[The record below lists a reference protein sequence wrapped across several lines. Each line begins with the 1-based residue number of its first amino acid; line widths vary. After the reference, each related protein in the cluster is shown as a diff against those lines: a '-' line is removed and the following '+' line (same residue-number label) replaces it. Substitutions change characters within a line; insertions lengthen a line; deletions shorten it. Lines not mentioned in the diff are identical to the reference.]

1 MYRANPSDTTIPSK
15 QIKIYPDARIDYF
28 ADGKGINDIRFH
40 MPEYLDFVDPRQLRI
55 SANITMSGRGKPQPK
70 QQAAAH
76 SLIRNMRLQDGN
88 ALVVLEE
95 VLEYNSMVAQQY
107 SYEENEN
114 IIKHRELFEG
124 LSKTTAQSAQLFWNA
139 DKVDNTENTSNGSPK
154 KVNVELPIHSGLLG
168 ASSKIVPISALKG
181 LRLSLILDKV
191 KNSVETG
198 LDKNVYVETV
208 GTGLSLAGNTTI
220 TQKTALDD
228 TQDVTFTYNS
238 SSETPGVLMPVQ
250 VGDRLHIVEGSN
262 TKTALVV
269 ATKFN
274 SAGSGTYTLKLC
286 VEQATSVVDQAFT
299 SAAAKVYL
307 IRNERLNG
315 YTPANVGTTH
325 ATAISSAKAPVSFT
339 ISDVEMKL
347 LQVFPSPAYV
357 SAMASKISSGE
368 GLTMNY
374 KNKTLYKVNTTGVN
388 GLLNLHIPLTEK
400 RSYALNCSPL
410 PVSWDYDENNLVG
423 EYDSLQSYIWS
434 INGRLVPDRPVSMTP
449 YAQVNGILSQQHLHE
464 VRKSLL
470 NSGVVVRNLQDVK
483 QNLLISRAFSKYGL
497 VSDVTK
503 TDLSLRLEYE
513 GSTKQKVFNCFIC
526 NLRSLNISN
535 KGVQVVY

>member
-1 MYRANPSDTTIPSK
+1 
-15 QIKIYPDARIDYF
+15 
-28 ADGKGINDIRFH
+28 

-70 QQAAAH
+70 KEAAAH

-124 LSKTTAQSAQLFWNA
+124 LSKTTAQAAQLFWNA
-139 DKVDNTENTSNGSPK
+139 DKVDNTENTSNATAK

-168 ASSKIVPISALKG
+168 SSSKIVPVSALKG

-191 KNSVETG
+191 KNSVETA

-208 GTGLSLAGNTTI
+208 GTGLSLAANTTI
-220 TQKTALDD
+220 SQKTALDD
-228 TQDVTFTYNS
+228 TQDITFSYNS
-238 SSETPGVLMPVQ
+238 STETPGVLMPVQ
-250 VGDRLHIVEGSN
+250 VGDRLWIEEGSN

-286 VEQATSVVDQAFT
+286 VEQAITVVDQAFT
-299 SAAAKVYL
+299 AAAAKVYL
-307 IRNERLNG
+307 KRGERLNAW
-315 YTPANVGTTH
+315 TPANVGTTH
-325 ATAISSAKAPVSFT
+325 TVATSSAGAGVSFT

-357 SAMASKISSGE
+357 SAMASKVSSGE

-374 KNKTLYKVNTTGVN
+374 KNKTLYKVNTTGTN
-388 GLLNLHIPLTEK
+388 GLLSLHIPLTEK
-400 RSYALNCSPL
+400 RSYSINTSPL
-410 PVSWDYDENNLVG
+410 PVSWDYDEQNLTG
-423 EYDSLQSYIWS
+423 MIDGIQTYQWS
-434 INGRLVPDRPVSMTP
+434 INGRLVADRPIDMTP
-449 YAQVNGILSQQHLHE
+449 YAQNNGILSQQHLHE

-503 TDLSLRLEYE
+503 TDFSLRVEYE
-513 GSTKQKVFNCFIC
+513 GATKQKVFNCFIC